1 MTTPDMHAALARL
14 VNNEE
19 TRKQEKINQP
29 EIPKRS
35 SREAELSPRGA
46 PPRLVKRQRPPA
58 IAAPPPPADAWPVPS
73 PRPSPGASP
82 RRAPVPEK
90 RLAFPPSAAASP
102 AQSPRHSSP
111 DSVVDTLST
120 SFLRSCSTDELP
132 KLPEEVPDRPA
143 ARRRTL
149 DGYGQFLFLDDDVPH
164 EPVAMGPGLPEPPR
178 ERSYTA

>member
-1 MTTPDMHAALARL
+1 MTTPEMHAALARL
-14 VNNEE
+14 VNNEQ
-19 TRKQEKINQP
+19 TRKQEKIDQSL
-29 EIPKRS
+29 PKRS
-35 SREAELSPRGA
+35 SREAELSPRESA
-46 PPRLVKRQRPPA
+46 PRLVKRQRPPA

-82 RRAPVPEK
+82 RRAPAPEK

-102 AQSPRHSSP
+102 AASPRHSSP

-120 SFLRSCSTDELP
+120 SFLRSCSTENLP
-132 KLPEEVPDRPA
+132 IPEEAPERPA

-149 DGYGQFLFLDDDVPH
+149 DGYGQFLFLDDDAPH
-164 EPVAMGPGLPEPPR
+164 EPCAMGPGLPEVPR

>member
-14 VNNEE
+14 VNNEQ
-19 TRKQEKINQP
+19 TRKQEKIDQSL
-29 EIPKRS
+29 PKRS
-35 SREAELSPRGA
+35 SREAELSPRDA
-46 PPRLVKRQRPPA
+46 APRLVKRQRPPA

-102 AQSPRHSSP
+102 AASPRHSSP
-111 DSVVDTLST
+111 DSVMDTLST
-120 SFLRSCSTDELP
+120 SFLRSCSTEEL
-132 KLPEEVPDRPA
+132 KIPEEAPQRPA
-143 ARRRTL
+143 VRRRTL

-164 EPVAMGPGLPEPPR
+164 EAVAMGPGLPQIPR
-178 ERSYTA
+178 ERAHTA